1 MKRIL
6 SIFLSLVLTAALLC
20 PAAAAA
26 NETDGKDSDWLYIT
40 LDPGHGGNGAGGND
54 PGAISSTYG
63 YHEADLVLKIGLYL
77 KQELETYRNVH
88 VDMTRSDSYGT
99 SATAP
104 LSKVE
109 NRVLFAAGQHSDLLV
124 SLHLNS
130 SPSQSARGAEVLV
143 SNGNYRP
150 EIAKV
155 LDGVGTNILMQLKN
169 LGIYNRGLVKKS
181 SQDHTLYPNG
191 KLADYYGIVRYGVE
205 NNVPSMIVE
214 HCFIS
219 SNSECEQFLS
229 SDAKLRAI
237 AQADA
242 RGIAAYYG
250 LQKKAPGEVDVE
262 PTFYDCRHH
271 WAKTSIE
278 AAASAGWVNGVSAG
292 EFQPNGT
299 LTRAEAA
306 KLLYELMTAQAHKQY
321 DRSDNGFSDVPAGKW
336 YVVAVSTLAN
346 AGAIKGYSNGTFQ
359 PGKPITRAEFVTIL
373 TGIYGANTSKGMP
386 FADVG
391 SAWCHDA
398 VATAYANGWVG
409 GYADG
414 TFHPNQTITRAEAVT
429 ILNRV
434 LGRSCD
440 LTFVQANAQAA
451 SHFTDVTP
459 GAWYYAAVTEASVG
473 HTFTE
478 LTGIERWTAL
488 A

>member
-77 KQELETYRNVH
+77 KEELETYRNVH

-191 KLADYYGIVRYGVE
+191 KLADYYGIVRYGQLRHI
-205 NNVPSMIVE
+205 PAMIVE
-214 HCFIS
+214 HCFVS
-219 SNSECEQFLS
+219 SNSDCEQFLS

-250 LQKKAPGEVDVE
+250 LEKKDSGEVDVE
-262 PTFYDCRHH
+262 PLFRDCRSH
-271 WAKTSIE
+271 WAKDYVNR
-278 AAASAGWVNGVSAG
+278 AADAGWVNGVG
-292 EFQPNGT
+292 GGLFQPDGT
-299 LTRAEAA
+299 LTRAMFMTMLAGLSGVDEADYPGSRFPDVSA
-306 KLLYELMTAQAHKQY
+306 AQWYAPSVTWAASEGIVSGTGDGRFEPNRNITRQEMAQIMAGYLAWKGVDTHPTADPSAYNIPDRADIAPWALDSVCFCYEKGLLSGGDHGFAPLDNATRAQAC
-321 DRSDNGFSDVPAGKW
+321 
-336 YVVAVSTLAN
+336 VVLC
-346 AGAIKGYSNGTFQ
+346 G
-359 PGKPITRAEFVTIL
+359 
-373 TGIYGANTSKGMP
+373 
-386 FADVG
+386 
-391 SAWCHDA
+391 
-398 VATAYANGWVG
+398 
-409 GYADG
+409 
-414 TFHPNQTITRAEAVT
+414 
-429 ILNRV
+429 LNDFLRK
-434 LGRSCD
+434 
-440 LTFVQANAQAA
+440 
-451 SHFTDVTP
+451 
-459 GAWYYAAVTEASVG
+459 TEG
-473 HTFTE
+473 
-478 LTGIERWTAL
+478 
-488 A
+488 

>member
-150 EIAKV
+150 EIADV
-155 LDGVGTNILMQLKN
+155 LDGIGRDILMQLKN

-181 SQDHTLYPNG
+181 SQDNTLYPNG
-191 KLADYYGIVRYGVE
+191 ELADYYGIVRYGVE

-219 SNSECEQFLS
+219 SNSEC
-229 SDAKLRAI
+229 
-237 AQADA
+237 
-242 RGIAAYYG
+242 
-250 LQKKAPGEVDVE
+250 
-262 PTFYDCRHH
+262 
-271 WAKTSIE
+271 
-278 AAASAGWVNGVSAG
+278 
-292 EFQPNGT
+292 
-299 LTRAEAA
+299 
-306 KLLYELMTAQAHKQY
+306 
-321 DRSDNGFSDVPAGKW
+321 
-336 YVVAVSTLAN
+336 
-346 AGAIKGYSNGTFQ
+346 
-359 PGKPITRAEFVTIL
+359 
-373 TGIYGANTSKGMP
+373 
-386 FADVG
+386 
-391 SAWCHDA
+391 
-398 VATAYANGWVG
+398 
-409 GYADG
+409 
-414 TFHPNQTITRAEAVT
+414 
-429 ILNRV
+429 
-434 LGRSCD
+434 
-440 LTFVQANAQAA
+440 
-451 SHFTDVTP
+451 
-459 GAWYYAAVTEASVG
+459 
-473 HTFTE
+473 
-478 LTGIERWTAL
+478 
-488 A
+488 

>member
-77 KQELETYRNVH
+77 KQELETYRHVH

-109 NRVLFAAGQHSDLLV
+109 NRVLFAAAQHSDLLV

-130 SPSQSARGAEVLV
+130 SPSQSAHGAEVLV

-150 EIAKV
+150 EIANV
-155 LDGVGTNILMQLKN
+155 LDSIGTNILMQLKN

-181 SQDHTLYPNG
+181 SQDNTLYPNG
-191 KLADYYGIVRYGVE
+191 ELADYYGIVRYGVE

-219 SNSECEQFLS
+219 NNSECEQFLS

-242 RGIAAYYG
+242 RGIAAHYG

-262 PTFYDCRHH
+262 PTFYDCSQH
-271 WAKTSIE
+271 WARTSIE

-299 LTRAEAA
+299 LTRAAFVTMLGRMA
-306 KLLYELMTAQAHKQY
+306 GVKDTDYTTSVF
-321 DRSDNGFSDVPAGKW
+321 RDVPDGEW
-336 YVVAVSTLAN
+336 YTSFVAWATENGIVDGYGDGIFLPQNNITRQEMAKIMAKYLNWKGLDTTPSSEISSYPINDLNTIGGWALDPVCFCYEQGLLNGRGSNFAPQAN
-346 AGAIKGYSNGTFQ
+346 A
-359 PGKPITRAEFVTIL
+359 
-373 TGIYGANTSKGMP
+373 
-386 FADVG
+386 
-391 SAWCHDA
+391 
-398 VATAYANGWVG
+398 
-409 GYADG
+409 
-414 TFHPNQTITRAEAVT
+414 TRAEACV
-429 ILNRV
+429 V
-434 LGRSCD
+434 LCRLQKYVDEQS
-440 LTFVQANAQAA
+440 AQPAA
-451 SHFTDVTP
+451 AEP
-459 GAWYYAAVTEASVG
+459 A
-473 HTFTE
+473 
-478 LTGIERWTAL
+478 AL
-488 A
+488 AG

>member
-26 NETDGKDSDWLYIT
+26 NETDGNDTGWLYIT

-229 SDAKLRAI
+229 SDAKLQAI

-250 LQKKAPGEVDVE
+250 LEKKDSGEVDVE
-262 PTFYDCRHH
+262 PLFRDCRSH
-271 WAKTSIE
+271 WAKDYVNR
-278 AAASAGWVNGVSAG
+278 AADAGWVNGVG
-292 EFQPNGT
+292 GGLFQPDGT
-299 LTRAEAA
+299 LTRAMFMTMLAGLSGVDEADYPGSRFPDVSA
-306 KLLYELMTAQAHKQY
+306 AQWYAPSVTWAASEGIVSGTDDGRFLPDRNITRQEMAQIMAGYLAWKGVDTHPTADPSAYNIPDRADIAPWALDSVCFCYEKGLLSGGDHGFAPLDNATRAQAC
-321 DRSDNGFSDVPAGKW
+321 
-336 YVVAVSTLAN
+336 VVLC
-346 AGAIKGYSNGTFQ
+346 G
-359 PGKPITRAEFVTIL
+359 
-373 TGIYGANTSKGMP
+373 
-386 FADVG
+386 
-391 SAWCHDA
+391 
-398 VATAYANGWVG
+398 
-409 GYADG
+409 
-414 TFHPNQTITRAEAVT
+414 
-429 ILNRV
+429 LNDFLRK
-434 LGRSCD
+434 
-440 LTFVQANAQAA
+440 
-451 SHFTDVTP
+451 
-459 GAWYYAAVTEASVG
+459 TEG
-473 HTFTE
+473 
-478 LTGIERWTAL
+478 
-488 A
+488 

>member
-77 KQELETYRNVH
+77 KEELETYRNVH

-237 AQADA
+237 AQA
-242 RGIAAYYG
+242 
-250 LQKKAPGEVDVE
+250 
-262 PTFYDCRHH
+262 
-271 WAKTSIE
+271 
-278 AAASAGWVNGVSAG
+278 SAGWVNGVSAG

-299 LTRAEAA
+299 LTRAAFVTMLGRMA
-306 KLLYELMTAQAHKQY
+306 GVKDTDYTTSVF
-321 DRSDNGFSDVPAGKW
+321 RDVPDGEW
-336 YVVAVSTLAN
+336 YTSFVAWATENGIVDGYGDGIFLPQNNITRQEMAKIMAKYLNWKGLDTTPSSEISSYPINDLNAIGGWALEPVCFCYEQGLLNGRGSNFAPQAN
-346 AGAIKGYSNGTFQ
+346 A
-359 PGKPITRAEFVTIL
+359 
-373 TGIYGANTSKGMP
+373 
-386 FADVG
+386 
-391 SAWCHDA
+391 
-398 VATAYANGWVG
+398 
-409 GYADG
+409 
-414 TFHPNQTITRAEAVT
+414 TRAEACV
-429 ILNRV
+429 V
-434 LGRSCD
+434 LCRLQKYVD
-440 LTFVQANAQAA
+440 AQSAQPAA
-451 SHFTDVTP
+451 AEP
-459 GAWYYAAVTEASVG
+459 A
-473 HTFTE
+473 
-478 LTGIERWTAL
+478 AL
-488 A
+488 AG

>member
-150 EIAKV
+150 EIADV
-155 LDGVGTNILMQLKN
+155 LDGIGRDILMQLKN

-181 SQDHTLYPNG
+181 SQDNTLYPNG
-191 KLADYYGIVRYGVE
+191 ELADYYGIVRYGVE

-278 AAASAGWVNGVSAG
+278 AAADAGWVNGVSAG

-299 LTRAEAA
+299 LTRAAFVTMLGRMA
-306 KLLYELMTAQAHKQY
+306 GVKDTDYTTSVF
-321 DRSDNGFSDVPAGKW
+321 RDVPDGEG
-336 YVVAVSTLAN
+336 YTSFVAWATENGIVDGYGDGIFLPQNNITRQEMAKIMAKYLNWKGLDTTPSSEISSYPINDLNAIGGWALEPVCFCYEQGLLNGRGSNFAPQAN
-346 AGAIKGYSNGTFQ
+346 A
-359 PGKPITRAEFVTIL
+359 
-373 TGIYGANTSKGMP
+373 
-386 FADVG
+386 
-391 SAWCHDA
+391 
-398 VATAYANGWVG
+398 
-409 GYADG
+409 
-414 TFHPNQTITRAEAVT
+414 TRAEACV
-429 ILNRV
+429 V
-434 LGRSCD
+434 LCRLQKYVD
-440 LTFVQANAQAA
+440 AQSAQPAA
-451 SHFTDVTP
+451 AEPD
-459 GAWYYAAVTEASVG
+459 
-473 HTFTE
+473 
-478 LTGIERWTAL
+478 AL
-488 A
+488 AG

>member
-26 NETDGKDSDWLYIT
+26 NETDGNDTGWLYIT

-77 KQELETYRNVH
+77 KEELETYRNVH

-150 EIAKV
+150 EIADV
-155 LDGVGTNILMQLKN
+155 LDGIGGNILVQLEK

-181 SQDHTLYPNG
+181 SQDHTTYPNG

-250 LQKKAPGEVDVE
+250 LEKKDPGEVDVE
-262 PTFYDCRHH
+262 PLFRDCRSH
-271 WAKTSIE
+271 WAKDYINR
-278 AAASAGWVNGVSAG
+278 AADAGWVSGVG
-292 EFQPNGT
+292 GGLFQPNGT
-299 LTRAEAA
+299 LTRAMFVTMLAGLAGVDEAD
-306 KLLYELMTAQAHKQY
+306 YPGST
-321 DRSDNGFSDVPAGKW
+321 FSDVPVGQWYAPSVAWAASEEIVSGTGSGRFEPNRNITRQEMAQIMASYLAWKGVDTTPGTDPADYNIPDRADIAGWALDSVCFCYEKGLLSGRDTGF
-336 YVVAVSTLAN
+336 APLAN
-346 AGAIKGYSNGTFQ
+346 AS
-359 PGKPITRAEFVTIL
+359 
-373 TGIYGANTSKGMP
+373 
-386 FADVG
+386 
-391 SAWCHDA
+391 
-398 VATAYANGWVG
+398 
-409 GYADG
+409 
-414 TFHPNQTITRAEAVT
+414 RAEACVVLCE
-429 ILNRV
+429 LNDFLLKR
-434 LGRSCD
+434 G
-440 LTFVQANAQAA
+440 
-451 SHFTDVTP
+451 
-459 GAWYYAAVTEASVG
+459 G
-473 HTFTE
+473 
-478 LTGIERWTAL
+478 
-488 A
+488 

>member
-26 NETDGKDSDWLYIT
+26 NETDGNDTGWLYIT
-40 LDPGHGGNGAGGND
+40 LDPGHGGDGAGGND

-77 KQELETYRNVH
+77 KEELETYRNVH

-150 EIAKV
+150 EIADV
-155 LDGVGTNILMQLKN
+155 LDGIGRDILMQLKN

-181 SQDHTLYPNG
+181 SQDNTLYPNG
-191 KLADYYGIVRYGVE
+191 ELADYYGIVRYGVE

-250 LQKKAPGEVDVE
+250 LQKKDPGEVDVE

-271 WAKTSIE
+271 WARTSIE

-299 LTRAEAA
+299 LTRRVCDDARPHGGRQGYGLHHQRVSGRPGRGVVHVVCGLGHGKRDRGRLRRRDIPPA
-306 KLLYELMTAQAHKQY
+306 KQHHPSGNGEDHGKIPELEGTGHHAVVRDLVVSDQRPEHHRRLGARAGLLL
-321 DRSDNGFSDVPAGKW
+321 
-336 YVVAVSTLAN
+336 L
-346 AGAIKGYSNGTFQ
+346 
-359 PGKPITRAEFVTIL
+359 
-373 TGIYGANTSKGMP
+373 
-386 FADVG
+386 
-391 SAWCHDA
+391 
-398 VATAYANGWVG
+398 
-409 GYADG
+409 
-414 TFHPNQTITRAEAVT
+414 
-429 ILNRV
+429 
-434 LGRSCD
+434 
-440 LTFVQANAQAA
+440 
-451 SHFTDVTP
+451 
-459 GAWYYAAVTEASVG
+459 
-473 HTFTE
+473 
-478 LTGIERWTAL
+478 
-488 A
+488 